1 MVMFPMVSFMVM
13 FIMVSFIDSCMSS
26 SLRLPSSEEAGSSS
40 AMVSLAMSV
49 PFMVMFPMVSFM
61 VMFIAVSFIIGSSP
75 A

>member
-1 MVMFPMVSFMVM
+1 MVMFIMVS

-26 SLRLPSSEEAGSSS
+26 SLRLPSSEAGSS
-40 AMVSLAMSV
+40 MVSLAMSV
-49 PFMVMFPMVSFM
+49 PFMVMFIMVSFM